1 MAERKKSVQGILDAA
16 GDGKQAQRLARAE
29 DMETPAFLAAQTR
42 KLQRIAAKLADRLEA
57 ECGDLPLTS
66 VAINLGI
73 VSDKLRDVGAIAAPA
88 IHNQTNIQVNG
99 LSRDDLS
106 LILCGKR
113 LPTKRE
119 LVALGAGA
127 GAGAASGA
135 RQKEHAP
142 RVVFPQSS
150 TPPLNR
156 QRATAPTPVP
166 VDVSALSVNAESTV
180 SP

>member
-1 MAERKKSVQGILDAA
+1 MGERKKSVQTILDAA

-29 DMETPAFLAAQTR
+29 DMETPVFLAAQTR

-99 LSRDDLS
+99 LSREDLS
-106 LILCGKR
+106 LVLMGKR

-119 LVALGAGA
+119 LVALGAPG
-127 GAGAASGA
+127 GT
-135 RQKEHAP
+135 RQNLPTP
-142 RVVFPQSS
+142 RVVFPQST

-166 VDVSALSVNAESTV
+166 VDVSPLSGNVESTV

>member
-29 DMETPAFLAAQTR
+29 DMETPVFLAAQTR

-99 LSRDDLS
+99 MSRADLA

-113 LPTKRE
+113 VPSKT
-119 LVALGAGA
+119 
-127 GAGAASGA
+127 GA
-135 RQKEHAP
+135 RQNLPTP

-156 QRATAPTPVP
+156 QRATAPTPTP
-166 VDVSALSVNAESTV
+166 VDVSPVSVNAESIA
-180 SP
+180 PL

>member
-1 MAERKKSVQGILDAA
+1 MGERKKSVQTILDAA

-29 DMETPAFLAAQTR
+29 DMETPVFLAAQTR

-99 LSRDDLS
+99 LSREDLS
-106 LILCGKR
+106 LVLMGKR

-119 LVALGAGA
+119 LVALGA

-142 RVVFPQSS
+142 RVVFPQST

-166 VDVSALSVNAESTV
+166 VDVSPLSVNVESTV

>member
-1 MAERKKSVQGILDAA
+1 MAERKKSVQTLLDSA

-99 LSRDDLS
+99 MSRADLA

-119 LVALGAGA
+119 LVTLGAGA
-127 GAGAASGA
+127 GAGAAKGMA
-135 RQKEHAP
+135 A

-156 QRATAPTPVP
+156 QRPTAPTPTP
-166 VDVSALSVNAESTV
+166 VDVSPLSVNAESSV